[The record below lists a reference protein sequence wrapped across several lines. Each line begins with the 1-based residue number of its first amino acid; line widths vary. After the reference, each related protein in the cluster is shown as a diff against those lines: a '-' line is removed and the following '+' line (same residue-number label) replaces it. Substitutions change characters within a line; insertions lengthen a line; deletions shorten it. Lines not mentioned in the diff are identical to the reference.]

1 MEEQAE
7 QLVQTVAVFRLGND
21 RAVEKTPPAMVAPS
35 QSASAGVTRLP
46 LAGRKSAGSRPT
58 ASRAKPAAKLRSN
71 GASTPADA
79 SAEWQEF

>member
-7 QLVQTVAVFRLGND
+7 QLVETVAVFRLAGG
-21 RAVEKTPPAMVAPS
+21 RAAEKSPHAPVTTAAAVPAAVS
-35 QSASAGVTRLP
+35 RQP
-46 LAGRKSAGSRPT
+46 LMGLKPAGSRPT
-58 ASRAKPAAKLRSN
+58 ASRAKPPAKLLGN